1 MDRLDDFSP
10 EGGAGRETT
19 PNLILDGFS
28 GPLDFLLRLARAHQV
43 NLAVLP
49 IQAIVEQLAL
59 AVQQAP
65 ASMPLAQKADWVVM
79 ASWILLLRSNLMLPQ
94 EEEQKKEAETEAGR
108 LRDRLLALQ
117 EIQALAGWL
126 QRRPQLGRDVFPR
139 GIAESPGQAMA
150 APGSIDVVGFLWA
163 AMELFDEPAKA
174 VDTASRYRPHDWGA
188 FSVAI
193 ARERILR
200 RLAAAGEA
208 QTLDRLL
215 PDDVAGNASQSM
227 RLAERRRRSAW
238 SSTFIAS
245 LELAKQGNVV
255 LAQDDFLMPVI
266 VDQTA
271 APIQGL

>member
-1 MDRLDDFSP
+1 MSEWWAASNRNARADCVGIYS
-10 EGGAGRETT
+10 
-19 PNLILDGFS
+19 
-28 GPLDFLLRLARAHQV
+28 LARAHQV

-59 AVQQAP
+59 AVEQAP

-94 EEEQKKEAETEAGR
+94 EEEQKNEAETEAGR

-126 QRRPQLGRDVFPR
+126 QRRPQLGRDVFAR
-139 GIAESPGQAMA
+139 GVAESPWQGRAMA
-150 APGSIDVVGFLWA
+150 PPGSIDVVGFLWA
-163 AMELFDEPAKA
+163 AMELFDEPAEA
-174 VDTASRYRPHDWGA
+174 VDTASRYRPRDWGA

-245 LELAKQGNVV
+245 LELAKQGNVI

>member
-150 APGSIDVVGFLWA
+150 EPGSIDVVGFLWA

-174 VDTASRYRPHDWGA
+174 VNTASRYRPREWGA